1 MSEEMKDKFENY
13 WKDIHCLMSVAT
25 VFDPRYKL
33 HIINALYGPLYGRE
47 HITTEIEKVKKLL
60 VQLVKQYK
68 DEVEGEDTWD
78 ASVADAVGEEDEAM
92 KLYDMYLS
100 SHPNVPSASIHIE
113 LDLYLEEASLP
124 RTQELD
130 IINWWKVSGS
140 RFPTLQKLAL
150 DILPI
155 PITSVASKYAFI
167 TSGRVLS
174 AHRSRLTPNMAKLS
188 CACKLGLV
196 LIY

>member
-1 MSEEMKDKFENY
+1 
-13 WKDIHCLMSVAT
+13 
-25 VFDPRYKL
+25 
-33 HIINALYGPLYGRE
+33 
-47 HITTEIEKVKKLL
+47 
-60 VQLVKQYK
+60 
-68 DEVEGEDTWD
+68 
-78 ASVADAVGEEDEAM
+78 M

-100 SHPNVPSASIHIE
+100 SRPTVPSASIHTE

-140 RFPTLQKLAL
+140 RFPTLQKLAR

-155 PITSVASKYAFI
+155 PITSVASECAFS

-174 AHRSRLTPNMAKLS
+174 AHHSRLTPNMAEALMCMQAWSRADLLGGWNSTLS
-188 CACKLGLV
+188 STFQSV
-196 LIY
+196 LEDDEEEMDESTSIITQG